1 MFPIETLTY
10 DRALSL
16 LNAAIAEKGEDYKY
30 PKNPSVFGGCVYF
43 DPDTRQPSCII
54 GHVLAHLGVT
64 AEDMEID
71 SPLPGIGSRNVST
84 FTALVRAKNIR
95 VDSPRTEALLQVA
108 QEERDQ
114 GSSWGDA
121 VAAALIRAARLTT
134 L

>member
-54 GHVLAHLGVT
+54 GHVLAYLGLT

-71 SPLPGIGSRNVST
+71 SPLPDIDSRN
-84 FTALVRAKNIR
+84 ALAFASLVEEGDIQ

-108 QEERDQ
+108 QEQQDQ

-121 VAAALIRAARLTT
+121 VAAAVSYAARRTIL
-134 L
+134 